1 MLILEI
7 FSSFFILATFLP
19 LIKWDYWWIRVFD
32 YPRLQKLIINLIL
45 LSFWIILDPAFSHK
59 TLLYSFGLILASSF
73 LVKKVYPFTFLGK
86 KMISKVN
93 YDIDSGIHAL
103 VANIY
108 QFNKKYDKVLKLV
121 KRRSP
126 DLVFLVETNKEWEKH
141 MIPLEEKY
149 NYHIKIPLENTYGL
163 LFYTNLEIVRK
174 EIHYLVDPEIPSLE
188 LDLLLR
194 NGKKITVYAIHPT
207 PPVPGEN
214 TLSTERDAEILIVGK
229 KSKNNPLPSI
239 VFGDL
244 NDVAWSYTSELFLKV
259 SEMADPR
266 RGRGMYNTFHAKVP
280 VFRWPLDHFFLSK
293 HFALSS
299 LKVHRGVG
307 SDHFPIS
314 IKAVLT
320 MTNDTDTLKADGED
334 KEEAHQ
340 KIASGLAMN

>member
-19 LIKWDYWWIRVFD
+19 LVKWDYWWIRVFD
-32 YPRLQKLIINLIL
+32 YPRFQKLIINLIL
-45 LSFWIILDPAFSHK
+45 LAAWLLVDPGFANK
-59 TLLYSFGLILASSF
+59 TLWYVFGLVLASLF
-73 LVKKVYPFTFLGK
+73 LAKKVYPFTPIAK
-86 KMISKVN
+86 KMISRVP
-93 YDIDSGIHAL
+93 YESESGIHAL

-108 QFNKKYDKVLKLV
+108 QFNKKYDKVLTLIK
-121 KRRSP
+121 KKSP
-126 DLVFLVETNKEWEKH
+126 DLVFLVETNKDWEKQ
-141 MIPLEEKY
+141 MKPLEEKY
-149 NYHIKIPLENTYGL
+149 KHHIKIPLENTYGL
-163 LFYTNLEIVRK
+163 LFYTNLEIVRQ
-174 EIHYLVDPEIPSLE
+174 EIQYLVDPDIPSLE

-214 TLSTERDAEILIVGK
+214 QLSTERDAEILLVGK

-239 VFGDL
+239 VIGDL
-244 NDVAWSYTSELFLKV
+244 NDVAWSYTTELFLKV

-266 RGRGMYNTFHAKVP
+266 RGRGMYNTFHAKIP
-280 VFRWPLDHFFLSK
+280 IFRWPLDHFFLSK

-299 LKVHRGVG
+299 LKVHAGIG

-320 MTNDTDTLKADGED
+320 ITDDTDTLEANGEEN
-334 KEEAHQ
+334 EEAQ
-340 KIASGLAMN
+340 EKIASGLAMN